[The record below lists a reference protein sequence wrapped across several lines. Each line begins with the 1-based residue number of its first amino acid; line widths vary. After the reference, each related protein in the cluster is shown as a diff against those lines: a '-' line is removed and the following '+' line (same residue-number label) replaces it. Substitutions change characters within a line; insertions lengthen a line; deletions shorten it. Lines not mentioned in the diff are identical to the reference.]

1 MGEVEKTSE
10 YSLYERKAEILE
22 AGLGDIVIDEI
33 LEKVGESGEK
43 VIAVRKK
50 RLRKKAKVQGRKKMD
65 GSELLPDES
74 AREEYVRVN
83 QPNVFDFH
91 EEFEEEPEQ
100 QPQPRRRVIDDD
112 VRDMVSDEDEPAI
125 YRQEE

>member
-1 MGEVEKTSE
+1 MGEVEKASE
-10 YSLYERKAEILE
+10 YSLYERKAEVLE

-33 LEKVGESGEK
+33 IEKVGESGEK
-43 VIAVRKK
+43 IIAVRKK
-50 RLRKKAKVQGRKKMD
+50 RLRKKVKVHGRKKMD

-91 EEFEEEPEQ
+91 EELEEQAEP

-112 VRDMVSDEDEPAI
+112 VRDIVSDDEHAYREDE
-125 YRQEE
+125 